1 MIDLVATKESS
12 DELNPTVVTAGTL
25 ASPGPARTA
34 KDYFALAIATC
45 GVGYL
50 PIAPGTFGSVVGVGA
65 WIGLRGMLLALL
77 WPAAGGSHLNLLHI
91 SYALIGGLSL
101 AALAITLLG
110 VWAGARVEKLHGAKD
125 PQKVVID
132 EVAGQLI
139 ALIAVPLQVES
150 WWTILLAFVLF
161 RFFDIVKPYPAS
173 RFEGLHGGLGIMADD
188 VVAGI
193 YAAIC
198 VAVIVSIGWFS

>member
-1 MIDLVATKESS
+1 MAIKESS
-12 DELNPTVVTAGTL
+12 DELNSTVTVASATIAPSKPTRSA
-25 ASPGPARTA
+25 A
-34 KDYFALAIATC
+34 DYIALVIATC
-45 GVGYL
+45 GVGYI
-50 PIAPGTFGSVVGVGA
+50 PIAPGTFGSVVGVGV

-77 WPAAGGSHLNLLHI
+77 WPAAGGSRLNLLHI

-173 RFEGLHGGLGIMADD
+173 RFEGLQGGLGIMADD

>member
-1 MIDLVATKESS
+1 MAIKESS
-12 DELNPTVVTAGTL
+12 DELNPTVIS
-25 ASPGPARTA
+25 ASTVASAKPARTVG
-34 KDYFALAIATC
+34 DYVALAVATC
-45 GVGYL
+45 GVGYI
-50 PIAPGTFGSVVGVGA
+50 PIAPGTFGSVVGVGL

-77 WPAAGGSHLNLLHI
+77 WSAAGRNRLNLLHV
-91 SYALIGGLSL
+91 SYAVIAGLL
-101 AALAITLLG
+101 TFAVLVTLVG
-110 VWAGARVEKLHGAKD
+110 TWAGARVEKLHGAKD

-139 ALIAVPLQVES
+139 ALIAVPLDVQN

-161 RFFDIVKPYPAS
+161 RFFDIVKPYPAR
-173 RFEGLHGGLGIMADD
+173 RFEELHGGLGIMADD

-198 VAVIVSIGWFS
+198 VALTVSIGWFR

>member
-1 MIDLVATKESS
+1 MAIKESS
-12 DELNPTVVTAGTL
+12 DELNSRVTVTTIAPAKPTRSAGDYL
-25 ASPGPARTA
+25 A
-34 KDYFALAIATC
+34 LVIATC
-45 GVGYL
+45 GVGYI
-50 PIAPGTFGSVVGVGA
+50 PIAPGTFGSLVGVGV
-65 WIGLRGMLLALL
+65 WIGLRGILLALL
-77 WPAAGGSHLNLLHI
+77 WPVTQRSGLNLLHI
-91 SYALIGGLSL
+91 SYALTVGLSI
-101 AALAITLLG
+101 AAVGVTLLG
-110 VWAGARVEKLHGAKD
+110 TWAGARVEKLHGAKD

-139 ALIAVPLQVES
+139 ALIAVPLHVQS

-173 RFEGLHGGLGIMADD
+173 TFEGLHGGLGIMADD

-198 VAVIVSIGWFS
+198 VGLIVSIGWFG